1 MPITAMHENNR
12 PKPRENQIGRSG
24 QILAMQPEP
33 ETETVQLAAQGELGL
48 GIHSSNARHHS

>member
-1 MPITAMHENNR
+1 MHENNR